1 MAKEFNI
8 ARVGPSCQTCD
19 VELPPGSDVVATLTE
34 TKDDFVRSDFCMPC
48 WAQRPEGEAD
58 AGFFC
63 TWRTRVPEPK
73 ARKKL
78 FVDNDLLINFFE
90 RLAGTQEP
98 AKINFRFVLALVLMR
113 KRLLVYGRSDR
124 RSDGSE
130 LWHMVMKHSQAPHEV
145 VDPKMDEA
153 MIDQVSGQ
161 LGQIL
166 EGEL

>member
-8 ARVGPSCQTCD
+8 ARMGPRCQTCD
-19 VELPPGSDVVATLTE
+19 LELPPGSDVVATLTE
-34 TKDDFVRSDFCMPC
+34 TKDDFVRSDYCPAC
-48 WAQRPEGEAD
+48 WGQRPDEA
-58 AGFFC
+58 AEAEFFC
-63 TWRTRVPEPK
+63 TWRTRVPEAK

-90 RLAGTQEP
+90 RLAGAAEP
-98 AKINFRFVLALVLMR
+98 AKVNFRFVLALVLMR
-113 KRLLVYGRSDR
+113 KRLLVYGRSEKR
-124 RSDGSE
+124 PDGSE
-130 LWHMVMKHSQAPHEV
+130 LWHMTMKHNQSPHEV

-153 MIDQVSGQ
+153 MIEQVSGQ